1 MKKLFLFIL
10 CISHLQFIAQNI
22 DETNGYIDREQRRLD
37 SLDGIV
43 DGKIELKKMMSKT
56 SSISRFISD

>member
-43 DGKIELKKMMSKT
+43 DGKIELKKK
-56 SSISRFISD
+56 